1 MKELFDDFFFLI
13 RTSPLE
19 VIWAALY
26 LDATTIESWCMKT
39 LPSSLNMCQA
49 LALRPAMHFWIAYC
63 ATEISYVTGK
73 ESQQI

>member
-26 LDATTIESWCMKT
+26 LDATTIES
-39 LPSSLNMCQA
+39 
-49 LALRPAMHFWIAYC
+49 
-63 ATEISYVTGK
+63 
-73 ESQQI
+73 